1 MASQH
6 PKRTAARPPRRH
18 FAARPGLASRLFV
31 RLAQKII
38 RGNLTVR
45 TPEGVTLRFA
55 GREKGPTAEIAFAR
69 WRPLYRLAI
78 TGSLG
83 FAESYLDGDWSSPD
97 LANFLELVACNEQDL
112 SMPDGL
118 APLRFI
124 NRLLHRTRRNT
135 RRGSRRNIAAH
146 YDLGNEFYAQWLDSG
161 MSYSSAVFPT
171 GTETLEQAQ
180 DAKIDRVIQQLDL
193 RGGDSVLEIGCGWG
207 ALADAMIRRH
217 GCHVTGLT
225 LSQQQLAFAQQRL
238 EASAHN
244 GFASLQLQDYRDVDG
259 LFDRVVSI
267 EMIEAVGEDNWM
279 RYFGVLRDRLKRGG
293 IAVLQAITIQEARFE
308 SYRHS
313 PDFIQRYIF
322 PGGMLPTPSAIQS
335 HVQRAGLIL
344 EHAEH
349 FAASYARTLA
359 EWAQRFEAAWPRIS
373 ELGFDARFRRM
384 WEYYLAYCQAG
395 FRTGAIDVGLYRIAK
410 PA

>member
-1 MASQH
+1 MTSQ
-6 PKRTAARPPRRH
+6 PDDATTEDLQRH
-18 FAARPGLASRLFV
+18 DLAARPGMASRLFA
-31 RLAQKII
+31 RLARKLI
-38 RGNLTVR
+38 RGSLAVH
-45 TPEGVTLRFA
+45 TPEGGTLRFE
-55 GREKGPTAEIAFAR
+55 GQEKGPDAELNLKR
-69 WRPLYRLAI
+69 WRPLYRLAVG
-78 TGSLG
+78 GSLG

-97 LANFLELVACNEQDL
+97 LATFLELAACNEQDVGV
-112 SMPDGL
+112 PDGI
-118 APLRFI
+118 APLRLV

-146 YDLGNEFYAQWLDSG
+146 YDLGNEFYAQWLDPG
-161 MSYSSAVFPT
+161 MSYSSAIFPT
-171 GTETLEQAQ
+171 GTESLEKAQ
-180 DAKIDRVIQQLDL
+180 DAKIERVIDQLDL

-207 ALADAMIRRH
+207 ALAEAMIRRH

-238 EASAHN
+238 AASSHN
-244 GFASLQLQDYRDVDG
+244 GSASLRLQDYRDVDG
-259 LFDRVVSI
+259 LFDRIVSI

-279 RYFGVLRDRLKRGG
+279 RYFGVLRDRLRRGG
-293 IAVLQAITIQEARFE
+293 VAVLQAITIQEARFE
-308 SYRHS
+308 AYRRN

-322 PGGMLPTPSAIQS
+322 PGGMLLTRSAIQS
-335 HVQRAGLIL
+335 QVQRAGLVL

-349 FAASYARTLA
+349 FATSYARTLA
-359 EWAQRFEAAWPRIS
+359 EWALRFETAWPRIA
-373 ELGFDARFRRM
+373 ELGFDARFRRT